1 MGAIAMTTV
10 YELSAKSLSGAPVS
24 FADYAGK
31 VLLIVNTASKCG
43 FTPQYT
49 GLQKLHEKY
58 HDQGLVVMGF
68 PCNQFGHQEPG
79 GSEDIASFCES
90 NYGVGFPM
98 FAKVDVNG
106 ADAHPLF
113 KHLKSAAPGLLGSE
127 AIKWNFTKFLLG
139 RDGAV
144 FKRYAPQTSPEDLQ
158 ADIEQLLK
166 A

>member
-1 MGAIAMTTV
+1 MSATTMTSV
-10 YELSAKSLSGAPVS
+10 FDFSAHRLAGEPVS
-24 FADYAGK
+24 LADYAGK

-43 FTPQYT
+43 FTPQYA
-49 GLQKLHEKY
+49 GLQGLHERF

-68 PCNQFGHQEPG
+68 PCNQFGQQEPG
-79 GSEDIASFCES
+79 DSQDIARFCETS
-90 NYGVGFPM
+90 FGVGFPM
-98 FAKVDVNG
+98 FQKVDVHG

-127 AIKWNFTKFLLG
+127 AIKWNFTKFLVG

-158 ADIEQLLK
+158 QDIEQLLK
-166 A
+166 T

>member
-1 MGAIAMTTV
+1 MSATTMTSV
-10 YELSAKSLSGAPVS
+10 FDFSAHRLAGEPVS
-24 FADYAGK
+24 LADYAGK

-43 FTPQYT
+43 FTPQYA
-49 GLQKLHEKY
+49 GLQGLHERF

-68 PCNQFGHQEPG
+68 PCNQFGQQEPG
-79 GSEDIASFCES
+79 DSQDIARFCETS
-90 NYGVGFPM
+90 FAVGFPM
-98 FAKVDVNG
+98 FQKVDVNG

-127 AIKWNFTKFLLG
+127 AIKWNFTKFLVG

-144 FKRYAPQTSPEDLQ
+144 FKRYAPQTSPEDLEQ
-158 ADIEQLLK
+158 DIEQLLR

>member
-1 MGAIAMTTV
+1 MSATTMTSV
-10 YELSAKSLSGAPVS
+10 FDFSAHRLAGEPVS
-24 FADYAGK
+24 LADYAGK

-43 FTPQYT
+43 FTPQYA
-49 GLQKLHEKY
+49 GLQGLHERF

-68 PCNQFGHQEPG
+68 PCNQFGQQEPG
-79 GSEDIASFCES
+79 DSQDIARFCETS
-90 NYGVGFPM
+90 FGVGFPM
-98 FAKVDVNG
+98 FQKVDVNG

-127 AIKWNFTKFLLG
+127 AIKWNFTKFLVG

-158 ADIEQLLK
+158 QDIEQLLK

>member
-1 MGAIAMTTV
+1 MSATTMTSV
-10 YELSAKSLSGAPVS
+10 FDFSAHRLAGEPVS
-24 FADYAGK
+24 LADYAGK

-43 FTPQYT
+43 FTPQYA
-49 GLQKLHEKY
+49 GLQGLHERF

-68 PCNQFGHQEPG
+68 PCNQFGQQEPG
-79 GSEDIASFCES
+79 DSQDIARFCETS
-90 NYGVGFPM
+90 FGVGFPM
-98 FAKVDVNG
+98 FQKVDVNG

-127 AIKWNFTKFLLG
+127 AIKWNFTKFLVG

-144 FKRYAPQTSPEDLQ
+144 FKRYAPQTSPEDLEQ
-158 ADIEQLLK
+158 DIEQLLR

>member
-1 MGAIAMTTV
+1 MSATTMTSV
-10 YELSAKSLSGAPVS
+10 FDFSAHRLAGEPVS
-24 FADYAGK
+24 LADYAGK

-43 FTPQYT
+43 FTPQYA
-49 GLQKLHEKY
+49 GLQGLHERF

-68 PCNQFGHQEPG
+68 PCNQFGQQEPG
-79 GSEDIASFCES
+79 DSQDIARFCETS
-90 NYGVGFPM
+90 FAVGFPM
-98 FAKVDVNG
+98 FQKVDVNG

-127 AIKWNFTKFLLG
+127 AIKWNFTKFLVG

-158 ADIEQLLK
+158 QDIEQLLK
-166 A
+166 T

>member
-1 MGAIAMTTV
+1 MSATTMTSV
-10 YELSAKSLSGAPVS
+10 FDFSAHRLAGEPVS
-24 FADYAGK
+24 LADYAGK

-43 FTPQYT
+43 FTPQYA
-49 GLQKLHEKY
+49 GLQGLHERF

-68 PCNQFGHQEPG
+68 PCNQFGQQEPG
-79 GSEDIASFCES
+79 DSQDIARFCETS
-90 NYGVGFPM
+90 FGVGFPM
-98 FAKVDVNG
+98 FQKVDVNG

-127 AIKWNFTKFLLG
+127 AIKWNFTKFLVG

-158 ADIEQLLK
+158 QDIEQMLK